1 MVALALLTVHA
12 PPPVALVRVA
22 VPPTHTLVVPPIL
35 AGWTFTVKLPVAK
48 QPFDIE

>member
-1 MVALALLTVHA
+1 MVALALLTLQE

-35 AGWTFTVKLPVAK
+35 AGWAFTVKLPIAK
-48 QPFDIE
+48 HPFDIE